1 MELILSQGVSI
12 FIKDLQTNKVLDT
25 KIKNTTGSTAWS
37 SNNIN
42 FFYVKKM
49 NKHFAQKKV
58 FLHDI
63 SKPTD
68 LDTLIYFEEDE
79 TFSVYVNE
87 SKSKEY
93 IFLASYSTL
102 TSEYQFIK
110 SSEPFSDFKLIQKRT
125 RGLEYSVSHFKD
137 KFYIMNNKDGAHTTI
152 RFLQPRLKILPSE
165 NWIDI
170 FSAS

>member
-1 MELILSQGVSI
+1 MKKNE
-12 FIKDLQTNKVLDT
+12 QTLRPE
-25 KIKNTTGSTAWS
+25 
-37 SNNIN
+37 
-42 FFYVKKM
+42 
-49 NKHFAQKKV
+49 KV

-63 SKPTD
+63 SKPKD

-137 KFYIMNNKDGAHTTI
+137 KFYRKSLMGSWSSHYKSWKNYN
-152 RFLQPRLKILPSE
+152 RFMER
-165 NWIDI
+165 
-170 FSAS
+170 